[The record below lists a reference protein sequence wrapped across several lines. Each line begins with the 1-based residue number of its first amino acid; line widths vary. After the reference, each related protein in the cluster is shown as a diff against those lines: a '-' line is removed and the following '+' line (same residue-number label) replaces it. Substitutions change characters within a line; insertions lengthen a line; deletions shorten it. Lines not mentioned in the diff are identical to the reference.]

1 MRVLEQTRKIQVL
14 VADLQV
20 IMFRNVAYIGEL
32 ERIQDFDHTKFV
44 TRKCLLR
51 NDVIAKSRK
60 FLRASHICI

>member
-20 IMFRNVAYIGEL
+20 IMFRTVAFIREL

-44 TRKCLLR
+44 TRKRSSILDFSSLT
-51 NDVIAKSRK
+51 NLFFS
-60 FLRASHICI
+60 FLSP